1 MEFFDTTFLQDNEIK
16 LVVERVS
23 DADPIK
29 GWVPAYYFGIYDFN
43 GNKIGFCDLRVG
55 YSDGL
60 YYGGHIGYTVY
71 EEHRGHHYALKA
83 CKLMFELA
91 KKHGMEY
98 LYITCNPANTPSRK
112 TLEGLEGE
120 LIEIAELPEDND
132 MRVRD
137 GQTNVCVFKF
147 DFKK

>member
-23 DADPIK
+23 EGDPIK

>member
-23 DADPIK
+23 EGDPIK

-43 GNKIGFCDLRVG
+43 ANKIGFCDLRVG

-60 YYGGHIGYTVY
+60 YYGGHIGYTVF

>member
-1 MEFFDTTFLQDNEIK
+1 MEFLDTTFLQGGEIK
-16 LVVERVS
+16 LVVDRVS
-23 DADPIK
+23 DADPVK
-29 GWVPAYYFGIYDFN
+29 GWVPAYYFGICDLD
-43 GNKIGFCDLRVG
+43 GNKLGFCDLRVG

-60 YYGGHIGYTVY
+60 YFGGHIGYTVY
-71 EEHRGHHYALKA
+71 EEHRGHNYALKA

-98 LYITCNPANTPSRK
+98 LYITCNPSNIPSRK

-137 GQTNVCVFKF
+137 GQTHVCVFKF
-147 DFKK
+147 EL

>member
-23 DADPIK
+23 EGDPIK

-43 GNKIGFCDLRVG
+43 ANKIGFCDLRVG